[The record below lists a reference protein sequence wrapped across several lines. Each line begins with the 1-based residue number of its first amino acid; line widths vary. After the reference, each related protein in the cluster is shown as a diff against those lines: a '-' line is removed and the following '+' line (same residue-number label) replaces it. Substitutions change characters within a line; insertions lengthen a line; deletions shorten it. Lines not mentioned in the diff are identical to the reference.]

1 MKTLT
6 QAVFKLA
13 PPGGIFNDTVLS
25 NLFPDRTR
33 GARELLI
40 NRAFKAGEILRLKR
54 GTYVLA
60 PEFRKTEPPPW
71 TVAGLL
77 LSPSHVSLETA
88 LAYYGLIPEAVYQ
101 VASVSTQRSR
111 TFNTPLGVFTYH
123 CVPTTDP
130 KAGVQA
136 VSTPAPFWAFVA
148 TPLRAIADMVYLNRA
163 VTWSGDGP
171 DYLLESL
178 RIEEQDLR
186 DLSFDRCA
194 EITEAFRS
202 QRVKAFLQGMRKEFS
217 HDR

>member
-6 QAVFKLA
+6 QAVFKLS
-13 PPGGIFNDTVLS
+13 PPGGIFNETVLG

-40 NRAFKAGEILRLKR
+40 NRALKAGEILRLKR

-60 PEFRKTEPPPW
+60 PEYRKTEPPPW

-77 LSPSHVSLETA
+77 LSPSHVSMETA

-101 VASVSTQRSR
+101 VASVCTQRSR
-111 TFNTPLGVFTYH
+111 TFNTPLGVFSYH
-123 CVPTTDP
+123 CVPTKDP
-130 KAGVQA
+130 KAGVEA
-136 VSTPAPFWAFVA
+136 ITMPAPFWAYVA
-148 TPLRAIADMVYLNRA
+148 TPLRAIADMVYLNSTVSWQA
-163 VTWSGDGP
+163 DGAA
-171 DYLLESL
+171 YLLESL
-178 RIEEQDLR
+178 RIDEEDLR
-186 DLSFDRCA
+186 ELEFGRCN

-202 QRVKAFLQGMRKEFS
+202 RRVKAFLQGMRKEFS